1 MDVATLV
8 IAVLALVVAVIAFQ
22 RTGGIKDLRR
32 QVEVLSSKQVEILS
46 TKSETVRDRTADV
59 LERIERFIRGKEKAS
74 PEGER
79 EKESGEPPR
88 RDLP

>member
-1 MDVATLV
+1 MEIVTLIISVVALV
-8 IAVLALVVAVIAFQ
+8 IAVIAFQ

-32 QVEVLSSKQVEILS
+32 QVDVLS

-59 LERIERFIRGKEKAS
+59 LDRVERFIRGKEKAG
-74 PEGER
+74 PDV
-79 EKESGEPPR
+79 EKENDSGEPPR